1 MSKTNSPLLKT
12 SKDILTET
20 KNNIP
25 LSNVEFSKTWTFWES
40 YIGKKTKL
48 SYEEAN
54 KQIFKWNDL
63 ITFFQF
69 WNKYPGNDAKNLFFD
84 GTNVK
89 YFFKEQYRI
98 NAMNIFQEGI
108 KPMWEDEQNA
118 GGKYLQL
125 EYKIKKEEMQDF
137 SKASSFQWKKLI
149 LCTMGQSLPG
159 SEYINGVRFIDKTDF
174 ERGKIIMFRMEVWIS
189 KKMQKEKLD
198 ELVNYLK
205 EQLGCELITVKD
217 IK

>member
-1 MSKTNSPLLKT
+1 MSKASTPMLKT
-12 SKDILTET
+12 KKDILTET

-40 YIGKKTKL
+40 YICKNRKL

-54 KQIFKWNDL
+54 KQIFKWSDL

-89 YFFKEQYRI
+89 YFFNEKYRI

-125 EYKIKKEEMQDF
+125 EYKIKKEDMQDF
-137 SKASSFQWKKLI
+137 SAASSFQWKKLI
-149 LCTMGQSLPG
+149 LCTMGQILPG
-159 SEYINGVRFIDKTDF
+159 AEYINGVRFIDKTDF

-198 ELVNYLK
+198 ELQKYLK
-205 EQLGCELITVKD
+205 ENMGCELITVKD